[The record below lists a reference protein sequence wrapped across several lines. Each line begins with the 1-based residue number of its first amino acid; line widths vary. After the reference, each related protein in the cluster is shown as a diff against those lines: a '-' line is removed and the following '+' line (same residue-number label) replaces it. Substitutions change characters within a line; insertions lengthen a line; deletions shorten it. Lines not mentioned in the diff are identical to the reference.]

1 LINRL
6 LRLKIIRDEGG
17 YSLVEMLTVMLI
29 MGVVM
34 AGLTDVFTSASKAD
48 TDMSNRFQAQL
59 TIRVALDK
67 LRRDI
72 HCASNVTPYA
82 TSALTLIIPSGCGGD
97 ESYCTATM
105 TGLSN
110 RWNLYRQS
118 GDTCSS
124 SAGTKLAGYLTTA
137 NVFPA
142 YTAHSTS
149 TLSSVSVDLPVEVN
163 TRSNVGAYE
172 LKDTIFLRNSTRT

>member
-1 LINRL
+1 
-6 LRLKIIRDEGG
+6 
-17 YSLVEMLTVMLI
+17 MLTVMLI

-34 AGLTDVFTSASKAD
+34 AGLTDIFTSASKAE
-48 TDMSNRFQAQL
+48 TDMTNRFQAQV

-72 HCASNVTPYA
+72 HCASDVNPYA
-82 TSALTLIIPSGCGGD
+82 TNALTLITPSGCGGD
-97 ESYCTATM
+97 VSYCTATM

-124 SAGTKLAGYLTTA
+124 GSGTKLASYLTTG
-137 NVFPA
+137 NVFPTFA
-142 YTAHSTS
+142 LHTVD
-149 TLSSVSVDLPVEVN
+149 TLSSVSVDLPIEVN

-172 LKDTIFLRNSTRT
+172 LKDTIFLRNSTRS

>member
-1 LINRL
+1 LRQRL
-6 LRLKIIRDEGG
+6 RQLRLVRDEGG
-17 YSLVEMLTVMLI
+17 YNLIEMLTVMII

-34 AGLTDVFTSASKAD
+34 AGLTDIFTSASKAD

-72 HCASNVTPYA
+72 HCASDVTPYA
-82 TSALTLIIPSGCGGD
+82 TNALTLKIPSGCGGD
-97 ESYCTATM
+97 VSYCTAAM
-105 TGLSN
+105 SGISG
-110 RWNLYRQS
+110 RWSLYREL
-118 GDTCSS
+118 GDSCDST
-124 SAGTKLAGYLTTA
+124 AGTRFAKYLTTA

-142 YTAHSTS
+142 FTVHTVD

-172 LKDTIFLRNSTRT
+172 LKDTIFLRNSTRS